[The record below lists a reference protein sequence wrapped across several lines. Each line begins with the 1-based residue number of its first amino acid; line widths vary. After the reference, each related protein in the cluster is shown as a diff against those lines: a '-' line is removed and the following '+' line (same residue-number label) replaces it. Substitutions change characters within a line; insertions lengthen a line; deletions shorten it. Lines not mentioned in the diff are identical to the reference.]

1 MPSRAASPG
10 VFVVAAG
17 VMPAQGAQSSVMA
30 DNSSGKY
37 WWCLK
42 HNRVE
47 QDPEL
52 CKWSDRLGPY
62 DTEGQAQQALALVEE
77 RNRQADAEDEQ

>member
-1 MPSRAASPG
+1 
-10 VFVVAAG
+10 
-17 VMPAQGAQSSVMA
+17 MPAQGAQSSVMA
-30 DNSSGKY
+30 GNSSGKY